1 MHLIKLLSLSAMTLA
16 IASGC
21 KSDSNSSNP
30 TSRPPTTSASKTVS
44 NISISEV
51 SKTLPA
57 EFKIA
62 SNAGFNLYVSVIPS
76 GTATTQSR
84 SSNINNGAIHFI
96 AYFDESKYPNAVE
109 MKKRRAIF
117 NYKVER
123 ATKILQHLMSNVRN
137 SQYGED
143 KSSIAELMAQREA
156 TLIMTEN
163 DEQNQMML
171 TKLFVGEAFRQNKI
185 DDWVSKVPSAPSVL
199 DTASESSFLSSLI
212 QLASSDEDLFDNVI
226 TSILTG
232 VQQSPNS
239 PKWLVNS
246 QSLMFRELTLE
257 GDCHYMSNFA
267 SYCEDLGKHA
277 DRDAGFEEILH
288 LFQAQGIAP
297 NPSFYAFQQQIQQ
310 RALSLYTDH
319 KNGNYSPW
327 QPTNSSWQDWKN
339 DDIDPE
345 IGPSYSHE
353 YFAAAFEAYMGMW
366 EHKSEGLDNYQAVT
380 RSQMRSVDIESAFW
394 IENMFHDYLQ
404 YTANIDS
411 NGVKTYYSHR
421 FPQGGLTPTFNMSK
435 STHPPLEPYTF
446 KSRWLVNAK
455 IIGDATIDLNAN
467 DQNNHIEGNNK
478 DNVVDGKGG
487 NDVYIIDENFANCII
502 IEQKYTVAVQCSN
515 TGTDTLA
522 NFEAIQFKDRIYS
535 LVQ

>member
-1 MHLIKLLSLSAMTLA
+1 MHLIKLLSFSAMTLA

-21 KSDSNSSNP
+21 KSDSDSSNP
-30 TSRPPTTSASKTVS
+30 TSPPPTVPASKTVN
-44 NISISEV
+44 NISISQV
-51 SKTLPA
+51 SKTLPQ
-57 EFKIA
+57 ELNIA
-62 SNAGFNLYVSVIPS
+62 SNAGFNLYVSVTPS
-76 GTATTQSR
+76 GTATRQLR
-84 SSNINNGAIHFI
+84 SSGINDGAIHII
-96 AYFDESKYPNAVE
+96 AYFDESKYPDTIEKERHRTIV
-109 MKKRRAIF
+109 
-117 NYKVER
+117 NYKIER
-123 ATKILQHLMSNVRN
+123 ATKILQHLMSNVPN
-137 SQYGED
+137 SQYGEN
-143 KSSIAELMAQREA
+143 KSSIAALMAQREA

-185 DDWVSKVPSAPSVL
+185 DDWVSKVPSASSIL
-199 DTASESSFLSSLI
+199 DTTSEFNFLNSLI
-212 QLASSDEDLFDNVI
+212 PLASSDEDLFDNII

-239 PKWLVNS
+239 PKWLINS

-267 SYCEDLGKHA
+267 NYCENLGKHA

-297 NPSFYAFQQQIQQ
+297 NPTFYAFQQQIQQ

-319 KNGNYSPW
+319 KNGHYSPW

-339 DDIDPE
+339 DDIDPA

-366 EHKSEGLDNYQAVT
+366 EHKSKGLDSYQAVT
-380 RSQMRSVDIESAFW
+380 RSQMRSIDTESAFW

-411 NGVKTYYSHR
+411 NGVKTYYNHR

-435 STHPPLEPYTF
+435 STHPPLESYTF

-455 IIGDATIDLNAN
+455 IIGDATINLNAN
-467 DQNNHIEGNNK
+467 DQNNHIEGNKK

-487 NDVYIIDENFANCII
+487 DDVYIIDEDFANCVIT
-502 IEQKYTVAVQCSN
+502 EQKYAVAVQCSN

-522 NFEAIQFKDRIYS
+522 NFEAIQFKDRTYS

>member
-1 MHLIKLLSLSAMTLA
+1 MHLIKLLSFSAMTLA

-21 KSDSNSSNP
+21 KSDSDSSNQ
-30 TSRPPTTSASKTVS
+30 TSPPPTVPASKTVN
-44 NISISEV
+44 NISISQV
-51 SKTLPA
+51 SKALPQ
-57 EFKIA
+57 ELNIA
-62 SNAGFNLYVSVIPS
+62 SNAGFNLYVSVTPS
-76 GTATTQSR
+76 GTATRQLR
-84 SSNINNGAIHFI
+84 SSGINDGAIHII
-96 AYFDESKYPNAVE
+96 AYFDESKYPDTIEKERHRTIV
-109 MKKRRAIF
+109 
-117 NYKVER
+117 NYKIER
-123 ATKILQHLMSNVRN
+123 ATKILQHLMSNVPN
-137 SQYGED
+137 SQYGEN
-143 KSSIAELMAQREA
+143 KSSIAALMAQREA

-185 DDWVSKVPSAPSVL
+185 DDWVSKVPSASSIL
-199 DTASESSFLSSLI
+199 DTTSEFNFLNSLI
-212 QLASSDEDLFDNVI
+212 PLASSDEDLFDNII

-239 PKWLVNS
+239 PKWLINS
-246 QSLMFRELTLE
+246 QSLMFREFTLE

-267 SYCEDLGKHA
+267 NYCENLGKHA

-297 NPSFYAFQQQIQQ
+297 NPTFYAFQQQIQQ

-319 KNGNYSPW
+319 KNGQYSPW
-327 QPTNSSWQDWKN
+327 QPSNSSWQDWKN
-339 DDIDPE
+339 DDIDPA

-380 RSQMRSVDIESAFW
+380 RSQMRSIDTESAFW

-404 YTANIDS
+404 YTANINS
-411 NGVKTYYSHR
+411 NGVKTYYNHR
-421 FPQGGLTPTFNMSK
+421 FPQGGLTPTFKMSK

-455 IIGDATIDLNAN
+455 IVGDATINLNAN
-467 DQNNHIEGNNK
+467 DQDNRIEGNNK
-478 DNVVDGKGG
+478 DNVVDGKDG
-487 NDVYIIDENFANCII
+487 NDVYIIDEDFANCVIT
-502 IEQKYTVAVQCSN
+502 EKKYAVAVQCSN